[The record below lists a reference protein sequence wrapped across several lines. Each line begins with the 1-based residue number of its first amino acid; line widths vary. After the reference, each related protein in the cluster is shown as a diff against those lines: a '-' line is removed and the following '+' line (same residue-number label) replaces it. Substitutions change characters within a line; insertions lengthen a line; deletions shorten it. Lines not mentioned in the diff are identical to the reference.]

1 MSNENSEKEKKK
13 ENIFAKGWNDFASG
27 LQNGFSKFQQGLEEQ
42 SKKNVENWDEAK
54 GKVGNFFTKMKGNWD
69 KQVKEWQDGME
80 KFNQQNKE
88 QWDAGLQKVQD
99 DYNKWQDNVREDW
112 KDGVKAWNR
121 GMWKGIFMFLI
132 ILIILLGG
140 LMVVAY
146 IFAMVMGALP

>member
-1 MSNENSEKEKKK
+1 MSNEEKK
-13 ENIFAKGWNDFASG
+13 ENLFAKGWNDFVSG
-27 LQNGFSKFQQGLEEQ
+27 LQSGFGKFQKGLEEQ

-54 GKVGNFFTKMKGNWD
+54 DKVGKFFTKMKTNWD
-69 KQVKEWQDGME
+69 TQVQKWGEGME

-112 KDGVKAWNR
+112 KDGIKAWNR
-121 GMWKGIFMFLI
+121 GIYKGIFMFLI

-140 LMVVAY
+140 LFAVAY
-146 IFAMVMGALP
+146 IFTMMMGAMP